1 MIDDEIVLVAG
12 ELRPLCGDEPGWPG
26 GRRTRFVTR
35 EEPLPE
41 EGGAVALVP
50 LLSREIGPEQLDRLP
65 SLRIVANYAVGHD
78 NVDLRAAE
86 ERRVVVTN
94 TPDVLTEA
102 TAEATWALILAAAR
116 RLREG
121 LELAA
126 SGAWEG
132 WRPDQLLG
140 LGLEGRTLGILGAGR
155 IGSAVARRA
164 TGFGMGVVYWSRS
177 RNQALE
183 EEIGARRA
191 AGLGEA
197 LELAHVVSVHLPL
210 TEETE
215 GVIGADELARMPEG
229 SVLVN
234 TARGGLVDHD
244 ALADALASGPPAAAG
259 LDVYPDEPEIPERIR
274 RRDDCFV
281 LPHMGSATRRARRR
295 MWELAAENVRSVLS
309 GGRPV
314 TPVAGRAATAG

>member
-1 MIDDEIVLVAG
+1 MNDDEIVLVAE

-26 GRRTRFVTR
+26 GRRTRFVAR
-35 EEPLPE
+35 EDPLPE
-41 EGGAVALVP
+41 EGEAVALVP
-50 LLSREIGPEQLDRLP
+50 LLSREIGPEQLHRLP

-86 ERRVVVTN
+86 ERGVVVTN

-102 TAEATWALILAAAR
+102 TAETTWALILAAAR

-126 SGAWEG
+126 SGTWEG

-164 TGFGMGVVYWSRS
+164 VGFGMGVVYWSRS

-191 AGLGEA
+191 ADLGEA
-197 LELAHVVSVHLPL
+197 LELGHVVSVHLPL

-259 LDVYPDEPEIPERIR
+259 LDVYPDEPGIPERIR

-309 GGRPV
+309 GGSPV
-314 TPVAGRAATAG
+314 TPVTGRPAAAG